1 MFCAGLLLSI
11 ADLLVVPT
19 AKICRLQT
27 PSHQSTGAHE
37 PAQYY
42 SMFLEAFPQPQEH
55 GGTTPLGRA
64 LQILRTRLPWVDVST
79 IRRSAQLFNWN
90 LAGKHGA
97 CTARARCGLT
107 EPAAKCRLS
116 STRRRR
122 GTRFAVRKFIFHWQ
136 PGRLFAEC
144 PPSEG
149 IRGSP

>member
-64 LQILRTRLPWVDVST
+64 P
-79 IRRSAQLFNWN
+79 N
-90 LAGKHGA
+90 LAGAPAVGRCEYH
-97 CTARARCGLT
+97 TAIRAAFQLELGWRMLRGLT
-107 EPAAKCRLS
+107 EHAAKCRLS
-116 STRRRR
+116 STRRGR
-122 GTRFAVRKFIFHWQ
+122 GTRFAVPKFIFQ
-136 PGRLFAEC
+136 LQLDVSSPSA
-144 PPSEG
+144 PPCKD
-149 IRGSP
+149 IRGPP